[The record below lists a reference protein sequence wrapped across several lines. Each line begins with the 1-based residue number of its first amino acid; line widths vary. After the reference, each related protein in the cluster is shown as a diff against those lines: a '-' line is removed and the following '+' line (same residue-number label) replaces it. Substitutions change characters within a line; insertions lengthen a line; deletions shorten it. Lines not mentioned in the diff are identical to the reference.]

1 MELQEARR
9 GSRDAIDPSLSEGTD
24 KQFEHLSALPP
35 APAGTYRG
43 PLGSTTPAGER
54 SARFLRLAT
63 KKNREEKEVVGRQA

>member
-35 APAGTYRG
+35 APAGTYPRAPG
-43 PLGSTTPAGER
+43 IYDASG
-54 SARFLRLAT
+54 
-63 KKNREEKEVVGRQA
+63 